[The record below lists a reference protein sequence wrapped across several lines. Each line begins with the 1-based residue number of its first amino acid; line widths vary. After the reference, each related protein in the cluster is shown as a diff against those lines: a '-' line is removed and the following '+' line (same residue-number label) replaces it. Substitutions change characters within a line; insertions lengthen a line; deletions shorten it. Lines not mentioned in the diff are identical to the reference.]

1 MTVIRTVVPWA
12 ITALTAAAVVLPLAA
27 CGVKSSPEFPPGASY
42 PRQYPAPGP
51 AAEPK
56 TESKTKPKTGTAPAL
71 PTRFP
76 YDYPNRPPS
85 RY

>member
-1 MTVIRTVVPWA
+1 MTVIRAIVGRA
-12 ITALTAAAVVLPLAA
+12 ITALAAAAVVVPLAA
-27 CGVKSSPEFPPGASY
+27 CGVKSSPQFPPAASY

-51 AAEPK
+51 AAKPKTEPK
-56 TESKTKPKTGTAPAL
+56 TDEAPAP